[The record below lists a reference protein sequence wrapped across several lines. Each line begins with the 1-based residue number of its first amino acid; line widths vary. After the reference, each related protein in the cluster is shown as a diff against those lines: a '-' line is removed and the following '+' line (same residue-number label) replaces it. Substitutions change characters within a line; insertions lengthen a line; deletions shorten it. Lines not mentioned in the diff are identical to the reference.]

1 MTFNEMIQQIAEELT
16 VKEEQVVTTVE
27 LLDDDKTIPF
37 ISRYRKEQTGALNE
51 IQIRSIAEKI
61 DYLRRLQTRRE
72 EVLSTIEEQGKL
84 TEELSASINTAATF
98 QAVEDLYL
106 PYKKRKKTRADK
118 AREKG
123 LEPLSQWLKET
134 RERNDEQIAIYVDEE
149 IGVLTPEEALNGALD
164 IIREEVAN
172 TPAIRDMLRTY
183 LRANAFLIS
192 DQAYAPDPRGVY
204 KDFYE
209 FKRKLKEIPQ
219 YRILAIDRAEKDEV
233 VKVKLDL
240 NTHPAPHIINM
251 MEFSKDLA
259 YFEEIARIVEDA
271 YKTLLFPSIEREI
284 RHEFTQ
290 DAQKRAIEVFAK
302 NLRNLM
308 LTPPIKN
315 KRVLGLDPGFRTG
328 CKCAV
333 VDENGIYKE
342 NTNIYPHPPHKAV
355 RESEETL
362 LDLIRRYKID
372 IISIGNGTASR
383 ETEAFVA
390 TMLEKNPKIKASYI
404 IVSEAGASVYS
415 ASQNAIDEF
424 PDLDVTTRGAVSIAR
439 RVQDPMAELVKIPP
453 ESIGVGM
460 YQHDLNKKD
469 LSGSLQIEV
478 ESVVNFVGVDLN
490 SASPFLLQYISGL
503 NKKTAWNILDYKSE
517 NGPFK
522 SRKEL
527 KKVKGIGPKAYEQA
541 AGFCRVPESENP
553 LDNTVVHPEKYVAT
567 EQILQSFSF
576 TIDDY
581 KTQKDTV
588 KKTLKGVNIKTLS
601 EKLSMNP
608 ITCEDIIKALTT
620 DYIDPRD
627 SYPQPILKTDVKKLE
642 DLSIGMQ
649 LQGTVRNVVDF
660 GAFVDIGVKVDGLIH
675 KSKFGKHNVD
685 PLEEVYVGQI
695 VNVEILKVDQ
705 ERDRISLKKS

>member
-1 MTFNEMIQQIAEELT
+1 
-16 VKEEQVVTTVE
+16 VK
-27 LLDDDKTIPF
+27 
-37 ISRYRKEQTGALNE
+37 
-51 IQIRSIAEKI
+51 
-61 DYLRRLQTRRE
+61 
-72 EVLSTIEEQGKL
+72 
-84 TEELSASINTAATF
+84 
-98 QAVEDLYL
+98 
-106 PYKKRKKTRADK
+106 
-118 AREKG
+118 
-123 LEPLSQWLKET
+123 
-134 RERNDEQIAIYVDEE
+134 
-149 IGVLTPEEALNGALD
+149 
-164 IIREEVAN
+164 
-172 TPAIRDMLRTY
+172 
-183 LRANAFLIS
+183 
-192 DQAYAPDPRGVY
+192 
-204 KDFYE
+204 
-209 FKRKLKEIPQ
+209 
-219 YRILAIDRAEKDEV
+219 
-233 VKVKLDL
+233 
-240 NTHPAPHIINM
+240 
-251 MEFSKDLA
+251 
-259 YFEEIARIVEDA
+259 
-271 YKTLLFPSIEREI
+271 
-284 RHEFTQ
+284 
-290 DAQKRAIEVFAK
+290 
-302 NLRNLM
+302 
-308 LTPPIKN
+308 
-315 KRVLGLDPGFRTG
+315 
-328 CKCAV
+328 
-333 VDENGIYKE
+333 
-342 NTNIYPHPPHKAV
+342 
-355 RESEETL
+355 ESEETI
-362 LDLIRRYKID
+362 LDLIKRYDID

-390 TMLEKNPKIKASYI
+390 ALLEKNPSIKASYI

-424 PDLDVTTRGAVSIAR
+424 PQLDVTTRGAISIAR

-469 LSGSLQIEV
+469 LSESLQIKV

-553 LDNTVVHPEKYVAT
+553 LDNTVVHPEKYEAT

-576 TIDDY
+576 SIDDY
-581 KTQKDTV
+581 KSQKDTV
-588 KKTLKGVNIKTLS
+588 KKTLKGANIKALS

-642 DLSIGMQ
+642 DLSPGMH

-675 KSKFGKHNVD
+675 KSKFGQHNAD
-685 PLEEVYVGQI
+685 PLEEVYVGEI
-695 VNVEILKVDQ
+695 VNVEIIKVDK
-705 ERDRISLKKS
+705 ERERIALKKS